1 MKFNLFL
8 ICYSRYE
15 KETDWLSY
23 GLKLALSPV
32 PGPPKDGGRGSREE
46 RPPLPLLLS
55 PPPPGGLV
63 TLNQLTENLWG
74 SCQSPG
80 KRLLHRSPVRVIDD
94 FILR

>member
-55 PPPPGGLV
+55 PPSPRR
-63 TLNQLTENLWG
+63 TSNLK
-74 SCQSPG
+74 PTYRKPLG
-80 KRLLHRSPVRVIDD
+80 KLPITRQTTFASIPCPRDR
-94 FILR
+94 